1 MKINLIESF
10 AHLFHPRRSNR
21 HRSRILHLKP
31 LVILSLLVLMIV
43 GGFRV
48 LELKMG
54 SIWFDSDSRIL
65 GYASNIT
72 VSQVVSRTN
81 KQRQQYGLPDL
92 KYNDQ
97 LSQAAGAKAE
107 DMFAHQYWSH
117 TSPSGLEPWDFIKTA
132 DYSYRV
138 AGENLA
144 RDFSTTSEM
153 VQAWMDSPTHRAN
166 MLHKQYQ
173 EIGVAVTNGTLQG
186 IETTLVVQM
195 FGSPPV
201 ATSLVSGEAVTIKL
215 DKDTVKAKDE
225 DQAGAGVKPS
235 VLSEITVP
243 VGGVSATKYRYQPLD
258 ITKSIVLSLII
269 LLMLALLYDWYA
281 IGHRQS
287 VRMVGK
293 NLAHLALLG
302 AVVAMILLY
311 QAGQIL

>member
-1 MKINLIESF
+1 
-10 AHLFHPRRSNR
+10 
-21 HRSRILHLKP
+21 
-31 LVILSLLVLMIV
+31 
-43 GGFRV
+43 
-48 LELKMG
+48 
-54 SIWFDSDSRIL
+54 
-65 GYASNIT
+65 
-72 VSQVVSRTN
+72 
-81 KQRQQYGLPDL
+81 
-92 KYNDQ
+92 
-97 LSQAAGAKAE
+97 
-107 DMFAHQYWSH
+107 
-117 TSPSGLEPWDFIKTA
+117 
-132 DYSYRV
+132 
-138 AGENLA
+138 
-144 RDFSTTSEM
+144 
-153 VQAWMDSPTHRAN
+153 
-166 MLHKQYQ
+166 
-173 EIGVAVTNGTLQG
+173 
-186 IETTLVVQM
+186 LVVQM

-215 DKDTVKAKDE
+215 DKDTVKAEDE

-293 NLAHLALLG
+293 NLAHLALLS